1 MNMLRTKAQTHGEGG
16 SLDQSLKGY
25 FQSESNRP
33 HDMSV
38 SEFFGQKEEKRIMT
52 KIKNKILVKNKLSG
66 LKNILS
72 VLMKGER
79 SKFEDYDSSSYF
91 VNSSPSYSD
100 RLSSSHS
107 SNRSVGQG
115 IANTGVPDFDGL
127 MTSKSPGSS
136 PGFIETIFNKKPVRD
151 QTIINLNQRFGTV
164 DTGELLEE
172 INDLL
177 EDLRNSKR

>member
-1 MNMLRTKAQTHGEGG
+1 MNMLSTKAQTHGEGG
-16 SLDQSLKGY
+16 ALDQSLKGY

-38 SEFFGQKEEKRIMT
+38 SEFFVQKEEKRIMT

-115 IANTGVPDFDGL
+115 IAVNIGEGIAGDGKTKGTVLIHTLFSQGSDKDRGLIDVGDLHHHFLGDGL
-127 MTSKSPGSS
+127 P
-136 PGFIETIFNKKPVRD
+136 
-151 QTIINLNQRFGTV
+151 GTV
-164 DTGELLEE
+164 GGSDSQG
-172 INDLL
+172 IA
-177 EDLRNSKR
+177 